1 MKIQWNGFW
10 DGLITLMMV
19 LLGVS
24 VVGFILAWLTVL
36 PTIGLLYF
44 IGYI

>member
-10 DGLITLMMV
+10 DGLITV
-19 LLGVS
+19 LILGLCVS